1 MEQVQHPLAIKN
13 VPGWNSSGRSIWG
26 VYKIWMCD
34 RDRSRYGLDGIQ
46 RIKKVEVSA
55 IDVDVRRLAIQETVR
70 IHIRVD
76 ARLIRSVHLRVVLV
90 LRQDILRVALYVIK
104 P

>member
-1 MEQVQHPLAIKN
+1 
-13 VPGWNSSGRSIWG
+13 
-26 VYKIWMCD
+26 MCD

-76 ARLIRSVHLRVVLV
+76 ARLIRSVHLRVVLI
-90 LRQDILRVALYVIK
+90 LRQDILGVAFYVVE